1 VGSYPSKGVVL
12 HYYFAKLQLHSLAIR
27 GLNPP
32 ANNHTFLS
40 SERAEAAN
48 VAIYCA
54 ISAIRMFLD
63 EQDIRTA
70 MVGVPLFKHTM
81 ISFAAVFLLRVAW
94 KWRAHLLVDPQQV
107 STLVQSL
114 VDVMRSVDVNRR
126 HLLWR
131 LANGLAD
138 NLAKLKHELA
148 REDTSS
154 MHHQGPLV
162 LQQYMTADSE
172 ALRPVSQTMAGAQ
185 EMERPTYTDVVARDI
200 FDDLFAADGLS
211 FAADEWLFTAPYDA
225 YSSAQN
231 NAWG

>member
-1 VGSYPSKGVVL
+1 VVL

-32 ANNHTFLS
+32 ANHNEWLS

-81 ISFAAVFLLRVAW
+81 ITFAAVFLLRVAW
-94 KWRAHLLVDPQQV
+94 KWRTHLLVDPQQV
-107 STLVQSL
+107 ITLVQSI
-114 VDVMRSVDVNRR
+114 VEVMRSVDVNRR

-131 LANGLAD
+131 LATGLAD
-138 NLAKLKHELA
+138 NLNKLKIELA
-148 REDTSS
+148 RQASS
-154 MHHQGPLV
+154 TLPQSQTIM
-162 LQQYMTADSE
+162 QQYVAADDASMRI
-172 ALRPVSQTMAGAQ
+172 LPQTVAVAQ
-185 EMERPTYTDVVARDI
+185 GTPHQPYTHAQARDI

-211 FAADEWLFTAPYDA
+211 FAADEWLFTAPYDT
-225 YSSAQN
+225 YGTDQSSA
-231 NAWG
+231 WGVM